1 MENQTMTNTAF
12 VSMEKP
18 TIYYTTANM
27 EKSSSQ
33 DMTCID
39 TLYQVMSL
47 PKGYTSVDGVKELF
61 EDILQFGVLGEVKIT
76 EKKNYNRRLQTETL
90 THGAIIEV
98 KEHKNNQAVCELYS
112 AASTSKPGTVML
124 FTETPFCWENG
135 ETMTHLSIRI
145 VEKVEK
151 DGAPVEKL
159 ELQEGEWASLY
170 IPYIHESLMLE
181 NRNGRIESFY
191 PKQLCEFIERDMN
204 LGKVSRVDFVD
215 RNDTNETLSGKSAY
229 IHFKYWHKNHNVEYL
244 RNKLNENGTF
254 RQRGYYDGVQQ
265 RSFYSRDANGD
276 KSTGYLLFK
285 VNHRPIPEVSIELNV
300 HQLAAANEYLE
311 NELKQRDDRIAELEK
326 QIEELTKNK
335 ETTS

>member
-1 MENQTMTNTAF
+1 MELQTMINTAF

-18 TIYYTTANM
+18 TIYYTTTNM
-27 EKSSSQ
+27 EKSSGQ
-33 DMTCID
+33 DMSSLTN
-39 TLYQVMSL
+39 TVYQVMSL
-47 PKGYTSVDGVKELF
+47 PKGYTDEEGVKELF
-61 EDILQFGVLGEVKIT
+61 ENTLQLGVLGEVKIT
-76 EKKNYNRRLQTETL
+76 EKKNYNRRLQTETI

-98 KEHKNNQAVCELYS
+98 KEHKDNHAAFELYS
-112 AASTSKPGTVML
+112 TASNSKPGTVML

-151 DGAPVEKL
+151 AESSVEKL

-181 NRNGRIESFY
+181 NRNGKIETFY
-191 PKQLCEFIERDMN
+191 PKQLCEFIERDLN

-215 RNDTNETLSGKSAY
+215 RSDTNESLSGKSAY
-229 IHFKYWHKNHNVEYL
+229 IHFKYWHKNNNVEYL
-244 RNKLNENGTF
+244 RTRLNEHGTF
-254 RQRGYYDGVQQ
+254 RQRGYYDGVKQ
-265 RSFYSRDANGD
+265 RPFYSRDTNGD
-276 KSTGYLLFK
+276 KKPGYLLFMI
-285 VNHRPIPEVSIELNV
+285 NHKPIPEVSIELNV

-311 NELKQRDDRIAELEK
+311 NELKQRDERIVELEK

-335 ETTS
+335 ET